1 MSRPSERGNRRTST
15 TACDN
20 NDGYEAK
27 IRRKIEMEALKN
39 SSTSTPTKRSSAP
52 DISIESSLDIDA
64 AKLKALK
71 KELDDKKNR
80 SRNRRRA
87 TVDSNRPHNLAAS
100 MPASMADDS
109 FLQSSITSEST
120 KSKPETFEEKIK
132 RKLGEENNNSMSK
145 TITSVTA
152 VNNFAE
158 KVKQRT
164 EEKRRDKTKS
174 SSSRKNRPKNL
185 SASMPANFSSH
196 DFAIGEMVE
205 EGVESISFEDLYS
218 DLRKLK
224 RENSTLTLP
233 ISDPII
239 DRLSDLGIEELL
251 RARWNDQ
258 FALVKAFKEVSV
270 WNLVYVL
277 LLCMYS

>member
-39 SSTSTPTKRSSAP
+39 SSTPTKRSSAP

-64 AKLKALK
+64 AKLKTLK

-132 RKLGEENNNSMSK
+132 RKLGEENNNSMGK

-185 SASMPANFSSH
+185 SASMPANFSSY
-196 DFAIGEMVE
+196 DFATGEIVE

-233 ISDPII
+233 ITDPII
-239 DRLSDLGIEELL
+239 DRLSDMGIEELL
-251 RARWNDQ
+251 RKRWNDQ

-270 WNLVYVL
+270 WNLVYFL
-277 LLCMYS
+277 HSSYFYS

>member
-39 SSTSTPTKRSSAP
+39 SSTPTKRSSAP

-64 AKLKALK
+64 AKLKTLK
-71 KELDDKKNR
+71 KELDDKNNR

-87 TVDSNRPHNLAAS
+87 TGDSNRPHNLAAS
-100 MPASMADDS
+100 MPAA
-109 FLQSSITSEST
+109 SITSEST

-233 ISDPII
+233 ITDPII
-239 DRLSDLGIEELL
+239 DRLSEMGIEELL
-251 RARWNDQ
+251 RKRWNDQ

-270 WNLVYVL
+270 WNLVYFL
-277 LLCMYS
+277 HSSYFYS

>member
-39 SSTSTPTKRSSAP
+39 SSTPTKRSSAP

>member
-39 SSTSTPTKRSSAP
+39 SSTPTKRSSAP

-132 RKLGEENNNSMSK
+132 RKLGEENNNSMGK

-270 WNLVYVL
+270 WNWEYVL

>member
-1 MSRPSERGNRRTST
+1 MSRPSERGNRRAST

-39 SSTSTPTKRSSAP
+39 SSTTPTKRSSAP

-132 RKLGEENNNSMSK
+132 RKLGEENNNSMGK

-158 KVKQRT
+158 KVKQRS
-164 EEKRRDKTKS
+164 EEKRRDRTKS

-233 ISDPII
+233 ITDPII
-239 DRLSDLGIEELL
+239 DRLSDMGIEELL
-251 RARWNDQ
+251 RARWDDQ

-270 WNLVYVL
+270 WNWEYVL

>member
-39 SSTSTPTKRSSAP
+39 SSTPTKRSSAP

-109 FLQSSITSEST
+109 FLQLSITSEST

-132 RKLGEENNNSMSK
+132 RKLGEENNNSMGK

-158 KVKQRT
+158 KVKQRS

-239 DRLSDLGIEELL
+239 DRLSDMGIEELL
-251 RARWNDQ
+251 RKRWDDQ

-270 WNLVYVL
+270 WNWEYVL